1 MISKK
6 ELAVAKDFAAA
17 FFLRKSDN
25 LLGIILLLNLFYNI
39 NQKAKAFKLKK
50 SREEISMNVRINNLV
65 VSNTNNEEYTA
76 PYDNTPAFW
85 ETAPE
90 AISETTPEISVQ
102 PATEDAVKE
111 VEEAASVDSSSDE
124 KRKEAETL
132 NDDIIQRSKQVSA
145 DIIVL
150 ANLLKKMRDN
160 KLYKE
165 LECKTFEQYCEEKA
179 GISYR
184 HAHRYIS
191 IVENISPEDLT
202 TLSGLSVSKLMK
214 IATLTPVEQKDL
226 IDNNVLSSLSVRK
239 LEEIIKEKTHTKKA
253 NRSDDRA
260 FVNELGSTLPKRLKA
275 LSGKLESNEFENND
289 SITKCINTIAEA
301 VAQLEK
307 LMQADKVHKA

>member
-1 MISKK
+1 
-6 ELAVAKDFAAA
+6 
-17 FFLRKSDN
+17 
-25 LLGIILLLNLFYNI
+25 
-39 NQKAKAFKLKK
+39 
-50 SREEISMNVRINNLV
+50 MNVRINNLV

-76 PYDNTPAFW
+76 PYDNTPTFW

-102 PATEDAVKE
+102 PATEDAVIE
-111 VEEAASVDSSSDE
+111 VEEAAAGSDIEAASVDSSSDE

-253 NRSDDRA
+253 NSSDDRA

-275 LSGKLESNEFENND
+275 LSGKLKSNEFENND

-307 LMQADKVHKA
+307 LMQADKAHKA